1 VPIQGKRL
9 KVNGEESIYVYDQTV
24 GVEEIVPLII
34 KKNRCIRLVP
44 TLNISWAAI

>member
-1 VPIQGKRL
+1 MPRQGKRL
-9 KVNGEESIYVYDQTV
+9 KVYDEECIYVYDQTV

-34 KKNRCIRLVP
+34 KKNRCIRMVP